1 MLPKTFRFALVFF
14 PAALAAQQSGDLEKI
29 LERLD
34 RLEQQNRNLAAEVHS
49 LRDELAAARSATP
62 AAGAS
67 SSSEVS
73 PPAPSPAAGPPL
85 EERVAQQEQRV
96 ADLSQTKVE
105 ASQRLPVSL
114 TGMVLFN
121 AFSNGAYSGGQE
133 YPTSASTTTGH
144 ANGGATLAQSIVG
157 LTYQG
162 PRVLDGAQ
170 VNATVRMDLWGGN
183 PSSSLNHLVRLR
195 IATISLNWKTRS
207 LTFGQDKPIVSPR
220 EPDSL
225 AQVAFSP
232 LTGAGNLWLWQ
243 PQARFEQRFA
253 LGDNMGLRAQA
264 GVYQTSEPLSSAT
277 SEYAGTLS
285 PSRPAAQGRFE
296 LWRSFGGTARVE
308 IAPGFHA
315 SDTHVAGISVPSRLF
330 TVDWLAQPISRI
342 QFTGM
347 FFQGENTAGLG
358 GLRQGFTVSG
368 QSAARAV
375 HATGGWSQVA
385 IQVMPRLALHVYA
398 GQESDR
404 GRDLLPGLISR
415 NFLYAGN
422 AMYRL
427 GSNVLLGFEASQVRT
442 TSVRLPQRMNNHYD
456 LSLAYLF

>member
-1 MLPKTFRFALVFF
+1 MLPKTFRLVLVFF
-14 PAALAAQQSGDLEKI
+14 PVALAAQQNGDLARI
-29 LERLD
+29 LERLE
-34 RLEQQNRNLAAEVHS
+34 RLEQENRNLAAEVHS
-49 LRDELAAARSATP
+49 LRDELAATHPSTP
-62 AAGAS
+62 ALGATS
-67 SSSEVS
+67 PSEGS
-73 PPAPSPAAGPPL
+73 PPASEAPPL
-85 EERVAQQEQRV
+85 EERVAQQEQRI

-121 AFSNGAYSGGQE
+121 AFANGRYSGGQE
-133 YPTSASTTTGH
+133 YPTAAATASGH
-144 ANGGATLAQSIVG
+144 AATGATLAQSIVG

-170 VNATVRMDLWGGN
+170 LNASLLMDLWGGN
-183 PSSSLNHLVRLR
+183 PSSSLGHLIRLR
-195 IATISLNWKTRS
+195 IATVSLNWKTRS

-243 PQARFEQRFA
+243 PQVRFEQRFA
-253 LGDNMGLRAQA
+253 MGESMGLRAQA
-264 GVYQTSEPLSSAT
+264 GVYQTSEPIPSAGN
-277 SEYAGTLS
+277 EYAATLS

-296 LWRSFGGTARVE
+296 FWRSFGSAARVE
-308 IAPGFHA
+308 IAPGFHV
-315 SDTHVAGISVPSRLF
+315 SETHVAGVSVPSRLL
-330 TVDWLAQPISRI
+330 TVDWLVQPFSRV

-358 GLRQGFTVSG
+358 GLRQGFTISRLDGV
-368 QSAARAV
+368 RAV
-375 HATGGWSQVA
+375 HATGGWSQLTF
-385 IQVMPRLALHVYA
+385 QVLPRLALHAYA

-404 GRDLLPGLISR
+404 AADLLTGLIGR

-442 TSVRLPQRMNNHYD
+442 SYLRLSNQINNHYD